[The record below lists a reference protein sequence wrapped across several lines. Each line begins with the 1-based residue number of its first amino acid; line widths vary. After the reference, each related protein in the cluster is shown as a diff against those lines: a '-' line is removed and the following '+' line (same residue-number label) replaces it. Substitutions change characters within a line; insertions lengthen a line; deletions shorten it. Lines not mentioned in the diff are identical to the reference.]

1 MRHCNMSLSDLAHN
15 APMSYYQQALELA
28 AHSLTLSNPNPR
40 VGCVIVDADGRTLGQ
55 GYTQQRGGPHAEIMA
70 LRDAASRGEDVVGST
85 VYVTLEPCAHHGRT
99 PPCCDALIAARVA
112 KVCIAL
118 RDPNPQVAGQGIA
131 RLQAAGIAV
140 EMAPPEI
147 EAQAREINIGF
158 LRRMEHGVPWVRL
171 KTASSLDGMTAL
183 GNGDSQW
190 ITGETA
196 RADVQRWRARACAV
210 LTGSG
215 TVVADDPLLN
225 VRLPGTTRQPHLVIV
240 DSRLRTP
247 PTARLFSVPE
257 RQVWVVTVDRNTPG
271 REERA
276 AALRAAGAEIITLEA
291 GLDGRS
297 DLRALMQELGKR
309 EVNELHVE
317 AGAILNGAMLE
328 AGLADELLAYVAP
341 MLIGPGRPLADLPT
355 LQRLSD
361 ASRWGLHRMQEVG
374 EDLRLQL
381 RRKPS

>member
-196 RADVQRWRARACAV
+196 RADVQHWRARACAV

-225 VRLPGTTRQPHLVIV
+225 VRLPGATRQPHLVIV
-240 DSRLRTP
+240 LRAAERRAREQLLEPTQQHALGDEIGQPGQQQQPGQNGQAVGPGIGRERVAELLELDLHGNAVSLALRSAADHDQAGRLRSMVT
-247 PTARLFSVPE
+247 PTARAPRTAPGLLSFKRTEATLNSSITIAAQRSASVSTRPKSE
-257 RQVWVVTVDRNTPG
+257 AETYSIRRLLT
-271 REERA
+271 
-276 AALRAAGAEIITLEA
+276 AL
-291 GLDGRS
+291 
-297 DLRALMQELGKR
+297 
-309 EVNELHVE
+309 
-317 AGAILNGAMLE
+317 
-328 AGLADELLAYVAP
+328 
-341 MLIGPGRPLADLPT
+341 
-355 LQRLSD
+355 
-361 ASRWGLHRMQEVG
+361 
-374 EDLRLQL
+374 
-381 RRKPS
+381 

>member
-1 MRHCNMSLSDLAHN
+1 
-15 APMSYYQQALELA
+15 
-28 AHSLTLSNPNPR
+28 
-40 VGCVIVDADGRTLGQ
+40 
-55 GYTQQRGGPHAEIMA
+55 
-70 LRDAASRGEDVVGST
+70 
-85 VYVTLEPCAHHGRT
+85 
-99 PPCCDALIAARVA
+99 
-112 KVCIAL
+112 
-118 RDPNPQVAGQGIA
+118 
-131 RLQAAGIAV
+131 
-140 EMAPPEI
+140 
-147 EAQAREINIGF
+147 
-158 LRRMEHGVPWVRL
+158 
-171 KTASSLDGMTAL
+171 MTAL

-196 RADVQRWRARACAV
+196 RADVQHWRARACAV